1 MKSEFDNNQLVQR
14 FLLGNL
20 SESERA
26 ELEDRFFAN
35 DDFFQELLIGE
46 DDLIDAYVGGELPAA
61 EGSLFER
68 CCLSTQ
74 AGRERVEFSRAL
86 FRSVSGDDPT
96 ALAAVTREAD
106 RNVTHSWW
114 RSLLDGFANRRPAL
128 NFTLAAALVVV
139 VLGGLWLLANRGR
152 TRTAQEEARTNHATP
167 FTPRESSPSVETAEK
182 QQPAPGDKT
191 SNPTLPKGSPQ
202 KSVPTSPVI
211 ATITLLPGMV
221 RDEGGAAPL
230 VLTGRATKVRLQLLL
245 EGERYRQYRATL
257 STADGRKLWDHVVAE
272 GTSGRSGSFALSL
285 PADLLRNGDYVLHL
299 SGAKSDGKWE
309 SAADYSFRVVKK

>member
-1 MKSEFDNNQLVQR
+1 LKSEFDNDELVQR

-46 DDLIDAYVGGELPAA
+46 DDLIDAYVRGELPAA

-86 FRSVSGDDPT
+86 FRSVSGDDPI
-96 ALAAVTREAD
+96 ALGAMAREAD
-106 RNVTHSWW
+106 RNVAHSWW
-114 RSLLDGFANRRPAL
+114 RSLFDGFANRRPAL
-128 NFTLAAALVVV
+128 NFTLAAALLVV

-152 TRTAQEEARTNHATP
+152 TRTAREEARTKHAPTV
-167 FTPRESSPSVETAEK
+167 TPRDSSPSVETAE
-182 QQPAPGDKT
+182 QQPASGDEN
-191 SNPTLPKGSPQ
+191 SNPTPPKGTPQ
-202 KSVPTSPVI
+202 KPVPSSPMI
-211 ATITLLPGMV
+211 ATITLQPGMV

-230 VLTGRATKVRLQLLL
+230 LLTGRATKVRLQLML

-257 STADGRKLWDHVVAE
+257 STADGMKLWGRVIAE
-272 GTSGRSGSFALSL
+272 GTSGRSGSLALSL
-285 PADLLRNGDYVLHL
+285 PADLLRNGDYVLAL

-309 SAADYSFRVVKK
+309 SAADYSFRVVRK